1 MSNYYDLNVTL
12 GYQSRE
18 ALKLINEKTMI
29 SNWLKFFLSAGGT
42 FDAILNTSAKEKMF
56 VVTQTDFVQIT
67 KSIQAVNKLECALI
81 KRIAKN
87 RIRETHSNERRFWER
102 INDSCSTQ

>member
-12 GYQSRE
+12 GYQSQE
-18 ALKLINEKTMI
+18 ALKKINQNTKI
-29 SNWLKFFLSAGGT
+29 SFWLRFFLGAGGA
-42 FDAILNTSAKEKMF
+42 FDSVFNTSAKEKMF

-81 KRIAKN
+81 KRIAL
-87 RIRETHSNERRFWER
+87 ERRMATYGDEKKFWER
-102 INDSCSTQ
+102 INDSCSIQ